1 MSQWI
6 QTMVLKKTTPKQ
18 RAERIHKFIQV
29 AQHLR
34 QSQNFNSLMAVVGGI
49 CHSSIARLSKTNSHL
64 SSEDQKVAFKILRF
78 KFKIIFKKYFF

>member
-1 MSQWI
+1 
-6 QTMVLKKTTPKQ
+6 MVLKKTTAKQ

-34 QSQNFNSLMAVVGGI
+34 QLQNFNSLMAVVGGI

-64 SSEDQKVAFKILRF
+64 SVEDQKVCSFKNFMICTT
-78 KFKIIFKKYFF
+78 